1 MAIGSTCVSADHGTL
16 HRFVSPARS
25 TGGEQRGVD
34 VDRAGRVNRTG
45 GRLSR
50 VAVVVNRAAVAVANV
65 DMVRRADG
73 WAVTPARLSPAKR
86 KKIHFCIIVGPPR
99 DKRNTRDK
107 STHLAAVGAAAPVP
121 TWAATRASN
130 DQSSPAPTPL
140 RDRRM
145 QAACLP
151 GNQRAFGK
159 QEDSPTASYP
169 SSHLYDTAT
178 GAGD

>member
-73 WAVTPARLSPAKR
+73 WAVTRRLSRAKR
-86 KKIHFCIIVGPPR
+86 KKSHFCVIVGPPR

>member
-73 WAVTPARLSPAKR
+73 WAVTRRLSPAKR
-86 KKIHFCIIVGPPR
+86 K
-99 DKRNTRDK
+99 T
-107 STHLAAVGAAAPVP
+107 L
-121 TWAATRASN
+121 
-130 DQSSPAPTPL
+130 
-140 RDRRM
+140 
-145 QAACLP
+145 
-151 GNQRAFGK
+151 
-159 QEDSPTASYP
+159 
-169 SSHLYDTAT
+169 
-178 GAGD
+178 

>member
-34 VDRAGRVNRTG
+34 VNRAGRVNRTG

-86 KKIHFCIIVGPPR
+86 KKSHFCVIVGPPR